1 MFACFYLYVSI
12 RSSDNDDPADAVDD
26 DDDEEIV
33 KHCDNLNISLSEFA
47 MQLCISNIKQRV
59 ISYLTGEIKMNMFF
73 YN

>member
-1 MFACFYLYVSI
+1 MFACFYLYVST
-12 RSSDNDDPADAVDD
+12 RSSDTDDPAGAVD

-47 MQLCISNIKQRV
+47 MQLCTSNIKQRV